1 MGQIY
6 VKLWRVFLVTVFL
19 FVTVGCAVKDLSH
32 NPEAVDSITTQYIY
46 TELSADYP
54 RFDTTVV
61 CVDRVKMT
69 RQDNIPVALVDII
82 RTDSTTVRE
91 FIHFD
96 YETISRVRDVMESEE
111 SVSTAQIANSL
122 SISELNAQLYRQIV
136 LRAKGRIA
144 VGH

>member
-54 RFDTTVV
+54 RFDSTVV

-96 YETISRVRDVMESEE
+96 YETISRVRDVMEAEQ

-136 LRAKGRIA
+136 LRAKGE
-144 VGH
+144 

>member
-54 RFDTTVV
+54 RFDSTVV

-96 YETISRVRDVMESEE
+96 YETISRVRDVMEAEE
-111 SVSTAQIANSL
+111 GVSALQIANSL

-136 LRAKGRIA
+136 LRAKGE
-144 VGH
+144 

>member
-46 TELSADYP
+46 TELSADYS
-54 RFDTTVV
+54 RFDSTVV

-96 YETISRVRDVMESEE
+96 YETISRVRDVMEAEE
-111 SVSTAQIANSL
+111 GTSTTEIANRL
-122 SISELNAQLYRQIV
+122 GLSELQVSLFQQIIII
-136 LRAKGRIA
+136 AKGE
-144 VGH
+144 

>member
-6 VKLWRVFLVTVFL
+6 IKLWRVFLVTVFL

-54 RFDTTVV
+54 RFDSTVV

-96 YETISRVRDVMESEE
+96 YETISRVRDVMEAEE
-111 SVSTAQIANSL
+111 GVSALQIANSL

-136 LRAKGRIA
+136 LRAKGE
-144 VGH
+144 

>member
-1 MGQIY
+1 MGQIC

-19 FVTVGCAVKDLSH
+19 FVTFGCAVKDLSH

-54 RFDTTVV
+54 RFDSTVV

-96 YETISRVRDVMESEE
+96 YETISRVRDVMEAEE
-111 SVSTAQIANSL
+111 GVSAPQIANSL

-136 LRAKGRIA
+136 LRAKGE
-144 VGH
+144 

>member
-54 RFDTTVV
+54 RFDSTVV
-61 CVDRVKMT
+61 RVDRVKMT

-96 YETISRVRDVMESEE
+96 YETISRVRDVMEAEE
-111 SVSTAQIANSL
+111 GVSAPQIANSL

-136 LRAKGRIA
+136 LRAKGE
-144 VGH
+144 

>member
-1 MGQIY
+1 MGQIC

-54 RFDTTVV
+54 RFDSTVV

-82 RTDSTTVRE
+82 RPDSTTVRE

-96 YETISRVRDVMESEE
+96 YETISRVRDVMEAEE
-111 SVSTAQIANSL
+111 GVSALQIANSL

-136 LRAKGRIA
+136 LRAKGE
-144 VGH
+144 